1 MAPDPITTTSFIP
14 KTRLTGPTYRR
25 KSLGL
30 GFLISAIVFLISLGL
45 LGGAYLYRQA
55 LQKSVDEDI
64 ASLELARK
72 SLEPAL
78 IDELSQLTFSVNAA
92 KTLASQHGAASRIF
106 KLISDL
112 TLKDVR
118 FLDFKFTMLEK
129 NPVVAMLGEAG
140 SYTSAAL
147 QAKLFGQSDD
157 ASKVTFSNFNL
168 KEAGKVSFNVN
179 IVFNPSILT
188 YQP

>member
-1 MAPDPITTTSFIP
+1 MPDPITTTSFIP

-25 KSLGL
+25 KSFGI
-30 GFLISAIVFLISLGL
+30 GFFISVILLLISLGL

-72 SLEPAL
+72 SFEPVL
-78 IDELSQLTFSVNAA
+78 IDELSQLTFSIKAA
-92 KTLASQHGAASRIF
+92 KTLVSQHGAASRIF
-106 KLISDL
+106 KVISDL

-118 FLDFKFTMLEK
+118 FSDFKFTMVEK
-129 NPVVAMLGEAG
+129 NPAVTMLGEAG
-140 SYTSAAL
+140 SYTGAAL

-157 ASKVTFSNFNL
+157 VSKVTFSNFNL

-179 IVFNPSILT
+179 IVLNPSILT